1 MYYLPLPLTSSVAG
15 SASLS
20 SSSVAIA
27 SASLK
32 LSSAFLIASSSPII
46 WSTNIIAIVYA
57 YSHAWPGLY
66 KTIGISASN
75 AAIMIKSP
83 ISIIRAI

>member
-57 YSHAWPGLY
+57 YSHACQAYTKQLEFQHQ
-66 KTIGISASN
+66 
-75 AAIMIKSP
+75 MQL
-83 ISIIRAI
+83 